1 MSYRFEARAQIT
13 IRARHKAAGM
23 VRLHKASW
31 SDLPAIHHVVNARC
45 L

>member
-13 IRARHKAAGM
+13 IRARHTAAGM

-31 SDLPAIHHVVNARC
+31 SDLPTIHHVVNARC